1 MIQILF
7 IVLGLIMTLFALY
20 MVIWEK
26 KLSAKKTTNEIWN
39 IFFGGRYIILLMG
52 LFSIYTGIIYN
63 DLFSKSVNV
72 FGSSW
77 NVTYNYTTL
86 RDNHLLQM
94 SPGKDG
100 YVQVPYPMGLD
111 PAWMIAENKIIFLNS
126 YKMKL
131 SIIFGVVH
139 MIFGVCMSVVNFMY
153 VFH

>member
-1 MIQILF
+1 
-7 IVLGLIMTLFALY
+7 

-26 KLSAKKTTNEIWN
+26 KLSQGKGGGEIWN

-63 DLFSKSVNV
+63 DVFSKSVNV

-77 NVTYNYTTL
+77 NASSLNATL
-86 RDNHLLQM
+86 ISHNSELTMDPATEQYHQT
-94 SPGKDG
+94 
-100 YVQVPYPMGLD
+100 PYPLGLD
-111 PAWMIAENKIIFLNS
+111 PVWALAENKIIFLNS

-139 MIFGVCMSVVNFMY
+139 MMFGVCVSVINIV
-153 VFH
+153 